1 MTTAAAVAKFMADEL
16 ERTKYLYQD
25 AVVNDI
31 IVKFGEEFTRTNE
44 NGNLA
49 INKDVLAA
57 FNKLTP
63 NAVWDRGE
71 RLWRGRESYDKPGR
85 QQ

>member
-1 MTTAAAVAKFMADEL
+1 MG
-16 ERTKYLYQD
+16 Y
-25 AVVNDI
+25 
-31 IVKFGEEFTRTNE
+31 
-44 NGNLA
+44 

-71 RLWRGRESYDKPGR
+71 RLWRERQSYDKPGR